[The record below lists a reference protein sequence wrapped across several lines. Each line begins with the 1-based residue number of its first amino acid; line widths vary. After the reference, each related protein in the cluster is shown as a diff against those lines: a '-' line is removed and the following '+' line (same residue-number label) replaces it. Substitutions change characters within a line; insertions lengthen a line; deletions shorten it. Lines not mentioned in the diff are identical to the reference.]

1 MYEHTL
7 GQVLWLAF
15 RDTIE
20 SLLIYLPL
28 VFGGLLIF
36 IGGWI
41 IAGLIGRGVERL
53 GEYLKLDFVWER
65 LRLNEPLMYI
75 WPKQAISYALGMLVR
90 WILIFLLLSSVA
102 EALHLSAVTEFLQ
115 SLIKYLPRLV
125 SAIVILMIG
134 ALAAGVLEKLTTIGV
149 AATRF
154 GPNDFLRTV
163 VRWAVLIFSLLAAA
177 RELGVSNDLIQIV
190 ITGFV
195 AMLAIAGG
203 IAFGLGGKDY
213 VTGLI
218 SKINRDLTRQ

>member
-36 IGGWI
+36 VGGWVA
-41 IAGLIGRGVERL
+41 AGLIGRGVERL
-53 GEYLKLDFVWER
+53 GEYLGLDYVWER

-75 WPKQAISYALGMLVR
+75 WPKQAISHALGMLVR
-90 WILIFLLLSSVA
+90 WLLIFLLLSAVA
-102 EALHLSAVTEFLQ
+102 EALHLSAVTGFLQ
-115 SLIKYLPRLV
+115 SLVSYLPHLV

-134 ALAAGVLEKLTTIGV
+134 VLAAGVLDKLTTIGV
-149 AATRF
+149 VATRF
-154 GPNDFLRTV
+154 GPSDLLGAV
-163 VRWAVLIFSLLAAA
+163 IRWSVLIFSFLAAA
-177 RELGVSNDLIQIV
+177 RELGVSNDLIQTV

-218 SKINRDLTRQ
+218 SKINRDFTRQ